1 LPVSASQAINV
12 LNGVVDYLMLKFIR
26 ALVGLQRIAVQPGAS
41 SNSYYRTWY
50 ESILPNAS
58 E

>member
-12 LNGVVDYLMLKFIR
+12 LNGVVDYLMLEFISG
-26 ALVGLQRIAVQPGAS
+26 LVGLQRIAVQSGAS
-41 SNSYYRTWY
+41 FNSYYRTWY